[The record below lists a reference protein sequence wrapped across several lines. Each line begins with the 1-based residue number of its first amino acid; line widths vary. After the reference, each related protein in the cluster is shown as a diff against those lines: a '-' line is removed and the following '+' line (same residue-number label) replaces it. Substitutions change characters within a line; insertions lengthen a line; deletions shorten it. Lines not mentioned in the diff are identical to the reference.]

1 MSNPSNLKYTESHEW
16 IRIDGETA
24 TIGIT
29 AHAAASLSDL
39 VFLELPDVGDSVSS
53 GDSFGEIES
62 VKAVSDLKSPV
73 NGEVTDS
80 NHALEDDL
88 KVINTDPYGNGWLIK
103 VATSE
108 IPEGLMDVGA
118 YEQHIAAEA

>member
-88 KVINTDPYGNGWLIK
+88 KVINTDPYGNGWLI
-103 VATSE
+103 
-108 IPEGLMDVGA
+108 
-118 YEQHIAAEA
+118 